1 MYIVEHLSDF
11 HCCLHFAS
19 AFRLLPLNAYLDQ
32 LGGKLVC
39 PHLTLAVHMR
49 LVVVRQHLH
58 VLLNAEERVFDRSLL
73 DEREKHR
80 RNVSLPRN
88 LVVLLK
94 DL

>member
-1 MYIVEHLSDF
+1 
-11 HCCLHFAS
+11 
-19 AFRLLPLNAYLDQ
+19 
-32 LGGKLVC
+32 
-39 PHLTLAVHMR
+39 MR